1 MTKSID
7 KYYVSTAILRIREMP
22 KYQILGKNVANE
34 MSIGKRINTE
44 NWFRRKKYRNH
55 FAQWKAGDE

>member
-1 MTKSID
+1 
-7 KYYVSTAILRIREMP
+7 MP
-22 KYQILGKNVANE
+22 KYQILGKNVDNE

-44 NWFRRKKYRNH
+44 SWFRRKKYRNY